1 MTREKQ
7 IPSPPVEPTEI
18 DPVIH
23 QPARLLIVAN
33 LYVVDEADFVFLKRT
48 TQLTD
53 GNLSTHLTKL
63 EDAGYIDVVKE
74 FVDRKPRT
82 SLRLTRRGREAF
94 ETYRASLTS
103 LLNAVK

>member
-1 MTREKQ
+1 MRRAKQ
-7 IPSPPVEPTEI
+7 TSPSPVEPAEI

-33 LYVVDEADFVFLKRT
+33 LYVVEETDFVFLKRT

-53 GNLSTHLTKL
+53 GNLSTHLMKL
-63 EDAGYIDVVKE
+63 EEAGYIDVVKE
-74 FVDRKPRT
+74 FVDRRPRT
-82 SLRLTRRGREAF
+82 SLRLTARGREAF

-103 LLNAVK
+103 LLSAVK